1 MNLEAIEQRTLSLLK
16 QAMNPL
22 VPFDTLV
29 EHLRREEELGEFSNA
44 ELLDFLRHHE
54 LFEVVEPLKLAAQGI
69 PEAVFADAGL
79 RLSPHVILN
88 TRVPTERQMADQ
100 MGRQLR
106 SLRTPSAPRWRP
118 RRNRDNPT
126 GPKRSSSCWRA
137 PKNCMRAWP
146 GSPDTTHCSAA
157 SSSMRRPQRG
167 MVRVRPSCVL
177 RNLPGASRQRKPASS
192 RPGRGYRVLR
202 LPGAC

>member
-88 TRVPTERQMADQ
+88 TRVPTERQMAEQ

-106 SLRTPSAPRWRP
+106 SLA
-118 RRNRDNPT
+118 D
-126 GPKRSSSCWRA
+126 A
-137 PKNCMRAWP
+137 L
-146 GSPDTTHCSAA
+146 SAA
-157 SSSMRRPQRG
+157 MAAAKEQGQPDRAQALIKLLARTEELHA
-167 MVRVRPSCVL
+167 RVARF
-177 RNLPGASRQRKPASS
+177 A
-192 RPGRGYRVLR
+192 
-202 LPGAC
+202 